1 MLMRLMNREKTLAT
15 AAAKAG
21 MTEKTARKYR
31 DLGKLPSQCGVL
43 HDWKTREDAFEED
56 WAWAEE
62 LLKNNPGLEAKTLF
76 EALQREQPG
85 RYQDGQLRTFQRR
98 VKRWRALAGP
108 GKEIF
113 FAQVYAP
120 GEWCESDFTH
130 MGSLG
135 VTIGGAPFRHLLYHF
150 VLCWSNW
157 ETGTVC
163 FSESYESLSL
173 GLQNALWKLGGVTK
187 RHRTDNLTSAVN
199 RIGNPETFT
208 AHYRGLANHY
218 GFESGKIQPRSP
230 EENGD
235 VEQRHYRLKKA
246 VDQALM
252 LRGSR
257 DFARREDYERF
268 LEQLFERLDA
278 GRQERLREEL
288 KVLHR
293 LPARR
298 HQDFRDLDCQVG
310 AFGTIR
316 VLKNTYS
323 LHSRLAG
330 ECVKARIYA
339 EQIEVWYAQRQ
350 VETLPRLRGDGRHH
364 IQYRHIIDWLV
375 RKPGAFQRC
384 LYREQLFP
392 ALVFRQA
399 YDRLVQSEPKRAD
412 ALYVQVLAL
421 AADLGEAAVA
431 EALGLPHNSIASVTA
446 AGNKRR
452 MRELLS
458 QRFVQHV
465 EQHVLADG
473 EFDRTLDRIAAREI
487 DPYTAVDAILRRAIG
502 RDRPT
507 SGERPT

>member
-1 MLMRLMNREKTLAT
+1 MVKDGQVRMLMRRSNQEQTLEA

-21 MTEKTARKYR
+21 MSDKTARKYR
-31 DLGKLPSQCGVL
+31 RLGKLPSQCRVV
-43 HDWKTREDAFEED
+43 HDWQTREDVFAAD
-56 WAWAEE
+56 WPWAEE
-62 LLKNNPGLEAKTLF
+62 LLKNHPGLEAKTLF
-76 EALQREQPG
+76 EALQRERPG
-85 RYQDGQLRTFQRR
+85 QYQDGQLRTFQRR
-98 VKRWRALAGP
+98 VKRWRALEGP

-113 FAQVYAP
+113 FAQVYEP
-120 GEWCESDFTH
+120 GQWCESDFTH

-135 VTIGGAPFRHLLYHF
+135 VTIGGVPFPHLLYHF

-163 FSESYESLSL
+163 FSESYESLSQ
-173 GLQNALWKLGGVTK
+173 GLQNALWKLGGVTQ

-230 EENGD
+230 QENGD

-257 DFARREDYERF
+257 DFVNRQEYEQF
-268 LEQLFERLDA
+268 LEQMFEQLNA

-288 KVLHR
+288 KTLGR

-298 HQDFRDLDCQVG
+298 HEDFREVECRVG
-310 AFGTIR
+310 VFGTIR

-330 ECVKARIYA
+330 ECVKARIHA

-350 VETLPRLRGDGRHH
+350 IEVLPRLRGENGHW
-364 IQYRHIIDWLV
+364 INYRHVIDRLV
-375 RKPGAFQRC
+375 RKPGAFENYRYKDDLFPTSQFRIAYD
-384 LYREQLFP
+384 LLREQAGVKQGNKQYLKLLELAAHENETLVNETLRFLVSQAGP
-392 ALVFRQA
+392 LDVRVVAERVKARLRPPEVTQIEIAPVDLRIYDQLLEYQEALV
-399 YDRLVQSEPKRAD
+399 P
-412 ALYVQVLAL
+412 
-421 AADLGEAAVA
+421 
-431 EALGLPHNSIASVTA
+431 
-446 AGNKRR
+446 
-452 MRELLS
+452 
-458 QRFVQHV
+458 
-465 EQHVLADG
+465 
-473 EFDRTLDRIAAREI
+473 
-487 DPYTAVDAILRRAIG
+487 
-502 RDRPT
+502 
-507 SGERPT
+507 